1 MKYILIKT
9 IGLWI
14 VVLLF
19 STQSCGVYSFSGAS
33 IPETMKTVSIKYFEN
48 NAPLVVPY
56 LSQQF
61 TKALEDR
68 IRNQSRLIP
77 KRSDADASFEGR
89 ITGYNVSATAVQGN
103 TQSTTSRLTITVN
116 VKYQNSLKPELNFEQ
131 SFSRIKDFS
140 VVSSTFEQ
148 QEQSLITDI
157 NQQLT
162 EDIFNR
168 AFANW

>member
-116 VKYQNSLKPELNFEQ
+116 VKYQNSLEPALNFVQ
-131 SFSRIKDFS
+131 SFSRFKDFS

>member
-1 MKYILIKT
+1 M
-9 IGLWI
+9 
-14 VVLLF
+14 VLLF
-19 STQSCGVYSFSGAS
+19 LTQSCGVYSFSGAS

-77 KRSDADASFEGR
+77 KLSDTDASFEGR

-116 VKYQNSLKPELNFEQ
+116 VKYQNSLK
-131 SFSRIKDFS
+131 S
-140 VVSSTFEQ
+140 
-148 QEQSLITDI
+148 
-157 NQQLT
+157 
-162 EDIFNR
+162 
-168 AFANW
+168 

>member
-1 MKYILIKT
+1 MKYILTKT
-9 IGLWI
+9 ISLWI

-19 STQSCGVYSFSGAS
+19 LTQSCGVYSFSGAS

-116 VKYQNSLKPELNFEQ
+116 VKYQNSLKPELSFEQ
-131 SFSRIKDFS
+131 SFSRFKDFS